1 MAECLVCSK
10 EVDEQNWLTTGG
22 DKMFHEDKAY
32 YFCGLVCRQKFANN
46 KQKYLESDGK
56 DGSS

>member
-10 EVDEQNWLTTGG
+10 EVDEKNWVASGA
-22 DKMFHEDKAY
+22 DKMFHEGEDY

-46 KQKYLESDGK
+46 KGKYLESSEEESK
-56 DGSS
+56 